1 MLIKQPPKIKPSEIT
16 PPEFVRNRRRLLG
29 AILGAPALPMALPAL
44 SALPVRSARA
54 ALPAPEFTRNP
65 DFIALDGQQTPKEKT
80 QSHNN
85 FYELGTAK
93 EDPAEN
99 AELYQ
104 PQPWQVAV
112 EGECAKPAVFHLEDL
127 AKLAPMEE
135 RIYRLRCVEAWSMVI
150 PWLGFPLKHLLE
162 KVQPTDNAK
171 FVAFDTFNPETLFP
185 DEANRSL
192 PWPYVEGLRM
202 DEAMHDLSLL
212 TFGMFGEWLP
222 TQNGAPVRIV
232 VPWKYGFKSGKAL
245 VKIRLTEERPRN
257 TWNVLQ
263 PSEYGFYS
271 NVNPAVSHPRWS
283 QAEERAIG
291 DNWLPVKRATEM
303 FNGHAD
309 AVAHLYEGMDL
320 RQNF

>member
-1 MLIKQPPKIKPSEIT
+1 MLIRKPPKIKPSEIT

-29 AILGAPALPMALPAL
+29 AILGVPALPMALTA
-44 SALPVRSARA
+44 APVRA
-54 ALPAPEFTRNP
+54 ALPRPEFARNP
-65 DFIALDGQQTPKEKT
+65 DFAALADNQTPQEKA

-99 AELYQ
+99 AHLYQ

-112 EGECAKPAVFHLEDL
+112 EGECANPAVFHLEDL

-150 PWLGFPLKHLLE
+150 PWLGFPLKNLLD
-162 KVQPTDNAK
+162 KVRPTASAK

-185 DEANRSL
+185 DDANASL
-192 PWPYVEGLRM
+192 PWPYTEGLRM
-202 DEAMHDLSLL
+202 DEAMHNLTLL
-212 TFGMFGEWLP
+212 TFGMYGEWLP
-222 TQNGAPVRIV
+222 TQNGAPVRIMI
-232 VPWKYGFKSGKAL
+232 PWKYGFKSGKAL
-245 VKIRLTEERPRN
+245 VKIRLVEEKPRN
-257 TWNVLQ
+257 TWNLLQ

-271 NVNPAVSHPRWS
+271 NVNPTVNHPRWS

-291 DNWLPVKRATEM
+291 DNWLPKKRATEM

-309 AVAHLYEGMDL
+309 EVAHLYEGMDL
-320 RQNF
+320 RREF